1 MVIRAAAT
9 RCSAV
14 ALRCHHTP
22 RFGAPGG
29 CGGEA
34 EAAGGGTG
42 AGTAVGGGSSGA
54 GPAGGDGGARAG
66 VGGRGGRGVAGLRPL
81 ENRLPGGGGGAA
93 GRSPVPAAG

>member
-54 GPAGGDGGARAG
+54 GPAGGDGGTGAG
-66 VGGRGGRGVAGLRPL
+66 LADRGGCGVLSLRHWKTGFPVGGVAAAAGWP
-81 ENRLPGGGGGAA
+81 LPG
-93 GRSPVPAAG
+93 